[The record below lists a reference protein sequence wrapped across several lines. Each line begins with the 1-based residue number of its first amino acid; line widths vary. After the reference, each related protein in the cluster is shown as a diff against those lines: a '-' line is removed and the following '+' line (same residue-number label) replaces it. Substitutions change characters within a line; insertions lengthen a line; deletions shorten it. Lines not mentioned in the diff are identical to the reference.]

1 MFIFPLTALNKFE
14 DQKWMGL
21 ALQEAKAAF
30 KKDEVP
36 IGAVIVHQGK
46 VVGKGHN
53 QTESL
58 KDATAHAE
66 ILAIGSASDF
76 LKSWRLEN
84 CSIYVSVEPCIMCA
98 GAIVLSR
105 IKRLVFGA
113 YDLKNGACG
122 SLYDIVSDKRLNHQ
136 VEITGGILE
145 TECVELIQSFF
156 KKVRTKDDSKPTR

>member
-1 MFIFPLTALNKFE
+1 MNQSE
-14 DQKWMGL
+14 DQKWMRL
-21 ALQEAKAAF
+21 ALEEAMLAY
-30 KKDEVP
+30 KKDEIP

-46 VVGKGHN
+46 VIGKGHN

-84 CSIYVSVEPCIMCA
+84 CSIYVTVEPCIMCA

-113 YDLKNGACG
+113 YDMKNGACG

-136 VEITGGILE
+136 AELTSGVLE
-145 TECVELIQSFF
+145 RECVEIVQNFF
-156 KKVRTKDDSKPTR
+156 KKLRGKDGQSK

>member
-1 MFIFPLTALNKFE
+1 MLNQPE
-14 DQKWMGL
+14 DQKWMKV
-21 ALQEAKAAF
+21 ALQEARLALE
-30 KKDEVP
+30 KDEVP

-46 VVGKGHN
+46 VIGKGHN

-58 KDATAHAE
+58 SDATAHAE

-76 LKSWRLEN
+76 LKSWRLED
-84 CSIYVSVEPCIMCA
+84 CSIYVTVEPCIMCA

-105 IKRLVFGA
+105 IKKLVFGA

-136 VEITGGILE
+136 VEVASRVLE
-145 TECVELIQSFF
+145 KECIEIIQLFF
-156 KKVRTKDDSKPTR
+156 KTLRKKDDSKSVD

>member
-1 MFIFPLTALNKFE
+1 
-14 DQKWMGL
+14 MGL

-76 LKSWRLEN
+76 LKSWRLES
-84 CSIYVSVEPCIMCA
+84 CSIYVTVEPCIMCA

-113 YDLKNGACG
+113 YDIKNGACG

-136 VEITGGILE
+136 VEITSGILE

-156 KKVRTKDDSKPTR
+156 KKVRTKDDSKPTH